1 MVERETFLTS
11 ADGYWRQTLLG
22 LVVLFS
28 FLALTRIDPMPQ
40 PQSYHDFADQRH
52 LSGIPNFMDVTTN
65 LPFLVVG
72 LLGLLLCYRYPP
84 PIARTSWSVLFVAVA
99 AVAAGSAWY
108 HLDPSDASLVWDR
121 LPMAVGFMALF
132 TALLSESIRTGL
144 ERYLLVPL
152 IAAGVASVFYWYA
165 NDDLRFYLWVQF
177 IPLIC
182 IAMVAAL
189 FRTRYTKQYFLLLA
203 LAFYILAKV
212 TEAFD
217 RAVFEL
223 TQHVISGH
231 SLKHLLAA
239 LALLMIVLMLW
250 LRRAGTETHPRTS

>member
-1 MVERETFLTS
+1 
-11 ADGYWRQTLLG
+11 LLV
-22 LVVLFS
+22 LVVVFS
-28 FLALTRIDPMPQ
+28 FLVVTRIDPIPQ
-40 PQSYHDFADQRH
+40 AQSYHEFADQRP
-52 LSGIPNFMDVTTN
+52 LAGIPNFMDVTTN
-65 LPFLVVG
+65 LPFLVLG
-72 LLGLLLCYRYPP
+72 LLGVLLCLRKPP
-84 PIARTSWSVLFVAVA
+84 PVARVSWTILFLAVA

-108 HLDPSDASLVWDR
+108 HLDPSDVSLVWDR

-152 IAAGVASVFYWYA
+152 IVAGVASVAYWYK

-189 FRTRYTKQYFLLLA
+189 FRTPYTKQYFLLLA

-212 TEAFD
+212 SEAYD

-223 TQHVISGH
+223 THHVISGH

-239 LALLMIVLMLW
+239 LALLMIVLMLG
-250 LRRAGTETHPRTS
+250 LRRPQTETNPPPP